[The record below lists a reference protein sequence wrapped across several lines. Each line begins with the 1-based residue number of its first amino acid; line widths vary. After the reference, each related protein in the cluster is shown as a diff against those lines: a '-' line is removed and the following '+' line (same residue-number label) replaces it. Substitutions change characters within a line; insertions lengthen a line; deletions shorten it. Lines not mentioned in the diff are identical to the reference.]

1 MLGVLPKL
9 GWSNVA
15 YMVWYRL
22 SMKLGLRKRM
32 FPTGVPIKGLF
43 FAPTPKIS
51 GYPEEW
57 KPNLRQTADAIVSGR
72 LTWFSYHEFEVGTIP
87 NWFKN
92 PFSGEVIADPLKHW
106 TELSDFD
113 LNIGD
118 IKTIWEPSRFDW
130 LTHLAR
136 AYRVFGDEIYL
147 STINRWLN
155 DWSEKNPLNLGPN
168 WKCGQETSI
177 RVMKLLNAAFI
188 LDQFNNPSPVL
199 QELILQHL
207 SRIDGNIRYAVAQDN
222 NHGTSESA
230 ALYIGA
236 AWLLQKDNVSSKDKT
251 RLRNWQQS
259 GLRIW
264 NNRLLH
270 LIGTDGTFSQ
280 RSITYHRVVV
290 DTVSF
295 TLFFA
300 ERLALPKP
308 LPAVQRKMEALVSWQ
323 LKFIIHQNG
332 DSPNMGSNDG
342 AMFENLHGCG
352 YRDFRPSSQLA
363 HWLCFSS
370 RPFSFGPWDEVLFW
384 RNPKEWRNIPIKE
397 MEQPAAEILDHQF
410 LIMRN
415 GGTDVFLRI
424 PNDSFRPLAS
434 DAFHLDVWHNGKNH
448 ICGCGSYSYNSKE
461 LFAYYFKS
469 IKGHNTVQFG
479 NHEQMPRISK
489 FLLGKWIS
497 ATIIGRIT
505 QLEDGSLGW
514 SGTYQDAWGNE
525 HSRSLQLRTDG
536 TLEITDSV
544 VTNEKWFVRYNLAA
558 SDSVVA
564 DNRCLSNDCELSVV
578 TDLAMTIE
586 QGFTSTHYLLCT
598 PSQALSIVGDKQNSL
613 TVSMAWR

>member
-1 MLGVLPKL
+1 
-9 GWSNVA
+9 
-15 YMVWYRL
+15 MVWYRL
-22 SMKLGLRKRM
+22 SLKLGIRKLM
-32 FPTGVPIKGLF
+32 FPTEVPIKGLF
-43 FAPTPKIS
+43 FVTTPKIS
-51 GYPEEW
+51 EYPEEW
-57 KPNLRQTADAIVSGR
+57 KPNLRQTADAIVNGR
-72 LTWFSYHEFEVGTIP
+72 FTWFSYHEFEVGDIP
-87 NWFKN
+87 NWYKN
-92 PFSGEVIADPLKHW
+92 PFSSEVIADPLRHW

-136 AYRVFGDEIYL
+136 AYRVFGDETYL

-188 LDQFNNPSPVL
+188 LDQLDDPSPVL
-199 QELILQHL
+199 QELTHQHL
-207 SRIDGNIRYAVAQDN
+207 ARIAGNINYAVAQDN
-222 NHGTSESA
+222 NHGTSEAA

-236 AWLLQKDNVSSKDKT
+236 TWLLQKGNVSSIDKAS
-251 RLRNWQQS
+251 LRNWQQS

-295 TLFFA
+295 TLFFTG
-300 ERLALPKP
+300 RLALPKP
-308 LPAVQRKMEALVSWQ
+308 LPAVQRKMEVLVSWQ
-323 LKFIIHQNG
+323 LKFIIPQNG

-352 YRDFRPSSQLA
+352 YRDFRPSAQLA
-363 HWLCFSS
+363 HWLCFES
-370 RPFSFGPWDEVLFW
+370 RPFSSGPWDEVLFW
-384 RNPKEWRNIPIKE
+384 RNPTEWRNIPIKE
-397 MEQPAAEILDHQF
+397 MEQPAAEILDGQF

-434 DAFHLDVWHNGKNH
+434 DAFHLDVWRNGKNH
-448 ICGCGSYSYNSKE
+448 ICGCGSYSYNSQE
-461 LFAYYFKS
+461 PFAHYFKS

-479 NHEQMPRISK
+479 KHEQMPRISK
-489 FLLGKWIS
+489 FLLGKWINAS
-497 ATIIGRIT
+497 KMGKVTR
-505 QLEDGSLGW
+505 LEDGSLSW
-514 SGTYQDAWGNE
+514 SGTYTDAYGNE
-525 HSRSLQLRTDG
+525 HSRLLNLKADG
-536 TLEITDSV
+536 ALEITDRV
-544 VTNEKWFVRYNLAA
+544 NTDETWIVRYNLPANN
-558 SDSVVA
+558 SVIA
-564 DNRCLSNDCELSVV
+564 HNRCFSEDCELSVDNGLV
-578 TDLAMTIE
+578 MTIE
-586 QGFTSTHYLLCT
+586 PGFTSTHYLLCT
-598 PSQALSIVGDKQNSL
+598 PSQALSIAGDKQSSL
-613 TVSMAWR
+613 TVSIAWL

>member
-1 MLGVLPKL
+1 
-9 GWSNVA
+9 
-15 YMVWYRL
+15 
-22 SMKLGLRKRM
+22 M
-32 FPTGVPIKGLF
+32 FPIGVPIQGLF
-43 FAPTPKIS
+43 FAPTPNIS

-57 KPNLRQTADAIVSGR
+57 KQNLRQTADAIVNGR
-72 LTWFSYHEFEVGTIP
+72 LTWFSYHELEVGNIP
-87 NWFKN
+87 KWFKN

-130 LTHLAR
+130 LTHLTR

-188 LDQFNNPSPVL
+188 LDQLDGPSPAL
-199 QELILQHL
+199 QELTQQHL
-207 SRIDGNIRYAVAQDN
+207 SRIAGNIRYAVAQDN
-222 NHGTSESA
+222 NHGTSEAA

-236 AWLLQKDNVSSKDKT
+236 SWLLQKGNVSCIDKAS
-251 RLRNWQQS
+251 LRNWQQS

-295 TLFFA
+295 TLFFTG
-300 ERLALPKP
+300 RLALPKP

-323 LKFIIHQNG
+323 LKFIIPQNG

-352 YRDFRPSSQLA
+352 YRDFRPSAQLA
-363 HWLCFSS
+363 HWLCFES
-370 RPFSFGPWDEVLFW
+370 RPFSSGPWDEVLFW
-384 RNPKEWRNIPIKE
+384 RNPKEWHNIPIKE
-397 MEQPAAEILDHQF
+397 MEQPAAEVLDDQF

-424 PNDSFRPLAS
+424 PNDNFRPLAS
-434 DAFHLDVWHNGKNH
+434 DAFHLDVWRNGKNQ

-461 LFAYYFKS
+461 PFAHYFKS
-469 IKGHNTVQFG
+469 IKGYNTVQFG

-497 ATIIGRIT
+497 ASRIGAVT
-505 QLEDGSLGW
+505 QGKDGSLGW
-514 SGTYQDAWGNE
+514 SGTYTDAYGNE
-525 HSRSLQLRTDG
+525 HSRLLNLKADG
-536 TLEITDSV
+536 TLEIADSV
-544 VTNEKWFVRYNLAA
+544 RTDEEWFVRYNLPANNSA
-558 SDSVVA
+558 LA
-564 DNRCLSNDCELSVV
+564 HNRCISDDCELTV
-578 TDLAMTIE
+578 DNGLAMTIE
-586 QGFTSTHYLLCT
+586 PGFTSTHYLHCT
-598 PSQALSIVGDKQNSL
+598 SSQALSIAADKQNSL
-613 TVSMAWR
+613 TVNIAWR